1 MQVVLHGLGSRADLN
16 GAIGQCVS
24 YAAEAGRY
32 NVALANGELLAL
44 RPANVAAAP
53 GRPQQ
58 GLLEKAGHDMK
69 GRDVRQ
75 LPCRSLSEARSIA
88 ALELQGKGSD
98 WFASYCSQRKQI
110 WIKTGADSNSP
121 YRNRDKESV
130 TLLLADWT
138 STGERLR
145 YRMVRDG
152 PLKVLQVLPA
162 RDGLLPARL
171 ARAGSSLDTADAERI
186 SRTVC
191 TPRAASNPRLC
202 TSSFAAEPA
211 SFAPLGTAARQHHV
225 DRPLARQPRAARDP
239 LPLAR
244 RPRAAHDHLGRAL
257 LDDALRPQPAGAAE
271 WPRIARH
278 VHVCHV
284 HVHVVTTGSALDMLS
299 VRRWTISSPPQCSQ
313 SSCRCGGLPPMFA
326 DGCRWIHRRCHCRRL
341 PAPRSG
347 KRTWLLPGC
356 FLMASC
362 SPLVRLLLAAELGRG
377 RPVRGVV
384 ESLGTLERR
393 RGGIGQQEQ
402 RAPTRHRA
410 VDQLQLWTLLV
421 GCRLLRDR
429 LAAGA
434 DDADHG
440 GPSPSPSP
448 SPPHTQISP
457 SSTPSPRPRWT
468 RSSCARCSC
477 TSTSSTPT

>member
-211 SFAPLGTAARQHHV
+211 SFAPPRNSCASTSRRSASRSSTASRARSSTS
-225 DRPLARQPRAARDP
+225 RS
-239 LPLAR
+239 
-244 RPRAAHDHLGRAL
+244 
-257 LDDALRPQPAGAAE
+257 PA
-271 WPRIARH
+271 
-278 VHVCHV
+278 
-284 HVHVVTTGSALDMLS
+284 
-299 VRRWTISSPPQCSQ
+299 
-313 SSCRCGGLPPMFA
+313 SSCTRPPRP
-326 DGCRWIHRRCHCRRL
+326 C
-341 PAPRSG
+341 APR
-347 KRTWLLPGC
+347 
-356 FLMASC
+356 
-362 SPLVRLLLAAELGRG
+362 
-377 RPVRGVV
+377 
-384 ESLGTLERR
+384 
-393 RGGIGQQEQ
+393 
-402 RAPTRHRA
+402 
-410 VDQLQLWTLLV
+410 
-421 GCRLLRDR
+421 
-429 LAAGA
+429 
-434 DDADHG
+434 
-440 GPSPSPSP
+440 
-448 SPPHTQISP
+448 
-457 SSTPSPRPRWT
+457 
-468 RSSCARCSC
+468 
-477 TSTSSTPT
+477 